1 MQAGNLKVSLKQQ
14 RQSELRHLTEIAV
27 GIAREEYDAAIRD
40 RSSEQIA
47 KKLDA
52 ERISK
57 LRYGNGDYFWIND
70 LVPRMIMHAA
80 KPELNGQDLTE
91 IKDPLGKH
99 LFVAF
104 VDTVKKDG
112 SGFVEYQWPKPG
124 KDAPQPKLSFVAGFA
139 PWGWVIGT
147 GVYIDDLDAQLW
159 DSVRTVIMAVL
170 AVIGVLGVV
179 TLIIA
184 RKMSTALVAMSSAVT
199 RLGEGDFAIVLPGLG
214 RRDELGDMARSIERF
229 KVKIAEKVEADA
241 ALDDQRRLLA
251 EQAKRAALEQM
262 ADTVE
267 RETTAAVGEVSARTE
282 QMAGKAEQLT
292 GSAVLLGENSNSVAA
307 AAEEALATTQIVAS
321 ASLQLS
327 ESISGIA
334 SQVGASRKLTAEAVA
349 ASTKAQSTIAK
360 LSDAASR
367 VGTVT
372 SLISEIASQTNLLA
386 LNATIEAARAGWL
399 AAASPWSPRRSSR
412 WPSRRRRRPVKSRSK
427 SAKLS
432 RLPSSRSIRSTA
444 SAMSSAMSSRFH
456 RRSRRRSSSRAP

>member
-214 RRDELGDMARSIERF
+214 RRDDSATWRDPSSGSRSRSP
-229 KVKIAEKVEADA
+229 
-241 ALDDQRRLLA
+241 
-251 EQAKRAALEQM
+251 KRSRP
-262 ADTVE
+262 T
-267 RETTAAVGEVSARTE
+267 
-282 QMAGKAEQLT
+282 
-292 GSAVLLGENSNSVAA
+292 
-307 AAEEALATTQIVAS
+307 
-321 ASLQLS
+321 QLS
-327 ESISGIA
+327 TTSDGCSQNRPSG
-334 SQVGASRKLTAEAVA
+334 QL
-349 ASTKAQSTIAK
+349 
-360 LSDAASR
+360 
-367 VGTVT
+367 
-372 SLISEIASQTNLLA
+372 
-386 LNATIEAARAGWL
+386 W
-399 AAASPWSPRRSSR
+399 SR
-412 WPSRRRRRPVKSRSK
+412 WPIPSNAKPRPRS
-427 SAKLS
+427 A
-432 RLPSSRSIRSTA
+432 RYRPGPNRWPARPSS
-444 SAMSSAMSSRFH
+444 
-456 RRSRRRSSSRAP
+456 

>member
-399 AAASPWSPRRSSR
+399 AAASPWSPRR
-412 WPSRRRRRPVKSRSK
+412 
-427 SAKLS
+427 
-432 RLPSSRSIRSTA
+432 
-444 SAMSSAMSSRFH
+444 
-456 RRSRRRSSSRAP
+456 